1 MNGSPGEGGPALAIN
16 DAVILSLYP
25 DNITLTVQWSD
36 PVGCSCRL
44 TQRTRF
50 MLEIQRMINIFIKM
64 RALPVSMLL
73 NVIFLL
79 LFFLVNDRK
88 LATIQS

>member
-1 MNGSPGEGGPALAIN
+1 
-16 DAVILSLYP
+16 
-25 DNITLTVQWSD
+25 
-36 PVGCSCRL
+36 
-44 TQRTRF
+44 

-79 LFFLVNDRK
+79 LFF
-88 LATIQS
+88 

>member
-1 MNGSPGEGGPALAIN
+1 MGALGRGGGAALAIN

-79 LFFLVNDRK
+79 FFFLNDRK

>member
-50 MLEIQRMINIFIKM
+50 MLEIQKM

-79 LFFLVNDRK
+79 LLFL
-88 LATIQS
+88 